1 MLPRVTSS
9 HKLENAIASAL
20 GRKME
25 TLANVVS
32 LRNEVED
39 RVREVLW
46 MRSGEA
52 DADFRIDLRDLVQQ
66 ICEAHPTC
74 KKIDAGIDQ
83 NFSKNDNFLTNFG
96 LVDGFEARSDLCCRL
111 RGMQCVH

>member
-1 MLPRVTSS
+1 MMLPCVTSS

-66 ICEAHPTC
+66 ICEAHPTF
-74 KKIDAGIDQ
+74 KKILMPASI
-83 NFSKNDNFLTNFG
+83 KILTKMIIFLPILG
-96 LVDGFEARSDLCCRL
+96 L
-111 RGMQCVH
+111 